1 MAVVSVARPMTDM
14 ETSFLVQSNLIPNE
28 AIYSE
33 SIEVLSVQANVEMM
47 AQYLPLSSF
56 KTIYVVDLCASLC
69 DQARKKVIDNKWNNV
84 KVVEGDACTFAPT
97 EGKATLVTFS
107 YSLSSA
113 PLSLDSPSHSF
124 VGRSAGL
131 FIAVADGL
139 EFIPTPATA
148 KLSRTLFRPQGLCL
162 GL

>member
-1 MAVVSVARPMTDM
+1 
-14 ETSFLVQSNLIPNE
+14 
-28 AIYSE
+28 
-33 SIEVLSVQANVEMM
+33 MM

-113 PLSLDSPSHSF
+113 PPSFDLPNHPRMTSCRPFGHRFCLRANPRNDLS
-124 VGRSAGL
+124 V
-131 FIAVADGL
+131 
-139 EFIPTPATA
+139 TQT
-148 KLSRTLFRPQGLCL
+148 T
-162 GL
+162 